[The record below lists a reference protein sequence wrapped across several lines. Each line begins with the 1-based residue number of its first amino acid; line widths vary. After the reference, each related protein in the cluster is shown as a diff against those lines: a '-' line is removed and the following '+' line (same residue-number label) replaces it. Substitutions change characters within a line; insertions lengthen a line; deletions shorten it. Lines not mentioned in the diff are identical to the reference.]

1 VYSLNR
7 VEKNPSQSH
16 PSESLTTRARNELFF
31 FFRDAKNKDTRARLL
46 NFSRAFERREPSKM
60 PAPGPKDGHASKASR
75 DLQLT
80 RGTSAK
86 SNGFK
91 YGGGTLDG
99 ATSVRTGI
107 SNSARDQLSRRKLR
121 AKFLARKRK
130 REEEEEEKEKGKE
143 KEREDERRGTKGDET
158 AKRRSGDDD
167 DEEEDD
173 ESENENE
180 NKNKRRRTE
189 QTESEA
195 KEKEEEEK
203 EETDAVTSSIT
214 FPWTCDVCEGKT
226 MQSDHQRND
235 HLNSKKHKKNVAKRR
250 GRELLKTMLGTS

>member
-250 GRELLKTMLGTS
+250 GSELLKTMLGTS

>member
-1 VYSLNR
+1 
-7 VEKNPSQSH
+7 
-16 PSESLTTRARNELFF
+16 
-31 FFRDAKNKDTRARLL
+31 
-46 NFSRAFERREPSKM
+46 M

-99 ATSVRTGI
+99 ATSVRTGT
-107 SNSARDQLSRRKLR
+107 SNSARDLLSRRKLR

-130 REEEEEEKEKGKE
+130 REEEKEKE
-143 KEREDERRGTKGDET
+143 KERRKGTKGDET
-158 AKRRSGDDD
+158 AKRRSGGDDD
-167 DEEEDD
+167 DEEDD

-214 FPWTCDVCEGKT
+214 FPWTCDVCERKT
-226 MQSDHQRND
+226 MQSEHQRND

>member
-1 VYSLNR
+1 
-7 VEKNPSQSH
+7 
-16 PSESLTTRARNELFF
+16 
-31 FFRDAKNKDTRARLL
+31 
-46 NFSRAFERREPSKM
+46 M

-99 ATSVRTGI
+99 ANSASVRTGI
-107 SNSARDQLSRRKLR
+107 SNSARDQLSRRKLQ

-130 REEEEEEKEKGKE
+130 REEEEEEEEKEKE
-143 KEREDERRGTKGDET
+143 KERDD
-158 AKRRSGDDD
+158 RSGDVGVGVVDD
-167 DEEEDD
+167 DEEDD

-195 KEKEEEEK
+195 NEKEEEEK

-226 MQSDHQRND
+226 MQSEHQRND

>member
-1 VYSLNR
+1 
-7 VEKNPSQSH
+7 
-16 PSESLTTRARNELFF
+16 
-31 FFRDAKNKDTRARLL
+31 
-46 NFSRAFERREPSKM
+46 M

-121 AKFLARKRK
+121 EKFLARKRK
-130 REEEEEEKEKGKE
+130 REEEEEEE
-143 KEREDERRGTKGDET
+143 KERDERRGTKGDET
-158 AKRRSGDDD
+158 AKRRSGD

-214 FPWTCDVCEGKT
+214 FPWTCDVCERKT

>member
-1 VYSLNR
+1 
-7 VEKNPSQSH
+7 
-16 PSESLTTRARNELFF
+16 
-31 FFRDAKNKDTRARLL
+31 
-46 NFSRAFERREPSKM
+46 M

-99 ATSVRTGI
+99 ANSASVRTGI
-107 SNSARDQLSRRKLR
+107 SNSARDQLSRRKLQ

-130 REEEEEEKEKGKE
+130 REEEEEEKE
-143 KEREDERRGTKGDET
+143 RDE
-158 AKRRSGDDD
+158 RSGDVVGGVVDD
-167 DEEEDD
+167 DEEDD

-226 MQSDHQRND
+226 MQSEHQRND

>member
-1 VYSLNR
+1 
-7 VEKNPSQSH
+7 
-16 PSESLTTRARNELFF
+16 
-31 FFRDAKNKDTRARLL
+31 
-46 NFSRAFERREPSKM
+46 M

-130 REEEEEEKEKGKE
+130 REEEEEKE
-143 KEREDERRGTKGDET
+143 KERDERRGTKGDET

-226 MQSDHQRND
+226 MTMQSDHQRND

>member
-1 VYSLNR
+1 
-7 VEKNPSQSH
+7 
-16 PSESLTTRARNELFF
+16 
-31 FFRDAKNKDTRARLL
+31 
-46 NFSRAFERREPSKM
+46 M

-99 ATSVRTGI
+99 ANSASVRTGI
-107 SNSARDQLSRRKLR
+107 SNSARDQLSRRKLQ

-130 REEEEEEKEKGKE
+130 REEEEEEKE
-143 KEREDERRGTKGDET
+143 RDE
-158 AKRRSGDDD
+158 RSGDVVVGVVDD
-167 DEEEDD
+167 DEEDD

-180 NKNKRRRTE
+180 NKNKRRRTA

-226 MQSDHQRND
+226 MQSEHQRND

>member
-1 VYSLNR
+1 
-7 VEKNPSQSH
+7 
-16 PSESLTTRARNELFF
+16 
-31 FFRDAKNKDTRARLL
+31 
-46 NFSRAFERREPSKM
+46 M

-121 AKFLARKRK
+121 EKFLARKRK
-130 REEEEEEKEKGKE
+130 REEEEEKE
-143 KEREDERRGTKGDET
+143 KERDERRGTKGDET
-158 AKRRSGDDD
+158 AKRRSGGDDE
-167 DEEEDD
+167 EEEDD

>member
-158 AKRRSGDDD
+158 AKRRSGGDDD
-167 DEEEDD
+167 DEEDD

>member
-1 VYSLNR
+1 MYSLNR

-143 KEREDERRGTKGDET
+143 KEREEERRGTKGDET
-158 AKRRSGDDD
+158 AKRRSGGDDD
-167 DEEEDD
+167 DEEDD

>member
-1 VYSLNR
+1 MYSLNR

>member
-1 VYSLNR
+1 MYSLNR

-143 KEREDERRGTKGDET
+143 KEREEERRGTKGDET
-158 AKRRSGDDD
+158 AKRRSGGD

>member
-1 VYSLNR
+1 
-7 VEKNPSQSH
+7 
-16 PSESLTTRARNELFF
+16 
-31 FFRDAKNKDTRARLL
+31 
-46 NFSRAFERREPSKM
+46 M

-99 ATSVRTGI
+99 ANRATSVRTGI

-130 REEEEEEKEKGKE
+130 REEEEEEE
-143 KEREDERRGTKGDET
+143 KERDERRGTK
-158 AKRRSGDDD
+158 GDDD

-180 NKNKRRRTE
+180 NQNKRRRTE

-214 FPWTCDVCEGKT
+214 FPWTCDVCEKA